1 MAFSRDQLHITP
13 LYRDDD
19 ELRSTRSCS
28 TAASALTKVQA
39 VYHALFFPAAPA
51 ARPYTFASI
60 VLSFDGKMA
69 FPDDPRGPRV
79 ASANALDPAGGRIDY
94 WILNV
99 LRAHADASIIGART
113 LAAEPEAEFAC
124 LDPELTAERPALL
137 GKTDPLIPIVVS
149 LDGTDIPLDH
159 RAFSR
164 ADDRP
169 LIATSRTGGDF
180 LRQQGLA
187 DALWLGPYLTAA
199 AVPDDDLAGPIRAA
213 RAAGRQ
219 VVVLTGDERPDA
231 PALLLVLRRIGIEH
245 LLIESPTYWWLLL
258 REKALDELFV
268 NYSSVYIGGSLT
280 PGAAVGFTTGDHPHA
295 KCVYIGLHPSG
306 FLFTRQKLVYALEAS
321 TESPQPMSS

>member
-1 MAFSRDQLHITP
+1 MAFSRDQLHIVP
-13 LYRDDD
+13 LYRDED
-19 ELRSTRSCS
+19 ELRTTQSCS

-39 VYHALFFPAAPA
+39 VYHALFFPEAPA
-51 ARPYTFASI
+51 TRPYTFASI

-79 ASANALDPAGGRIDY
+79 ASANELDPAGGQIDY

-113 LAAEPEAEFAC
+113 LAAEPDAEFAC
-124 LDPELTAERPALL
+124 LDPELTAERPTLL
-137 GKTDPLIPIVVS
+137 RKPDALIPIVVS

-159 RAFSR
+159 RAFLR

-169 LIATSRTGGDF
+169 QIATSRSGGDF
-180 LRQQGLA
+180 LRRQGLG
-187 DALWLGPYLTAA
+187 DALWLGPYPSSD

-231 PALLLVLRRIGIEH
+231 QALLLVLRRSGIEH

-258 REKALDELFV
+258 GEKALDELFV

-280 PGAAVGFTTGDHPHA
+280 PGIAGGFTTGDHPHA
-295 KCVYIGLHPSG
+295 KPIYVGLHPSG
-306 FLFTRQKLVYALEAS
+306 FLYTRQKLVYGLEARKVD
-321 TESPQPMSS
+321 E